1 MRCSSPVCLSA
12 CLSVCLSVCRLWDGG
27 ISDVSRLRQSAGRPP
42 WQTGTDR
49 CWGGTCSS
57 FTTEQA
63 TPDTFSLRTLPTAP
77 SLCWAPL
84 LCVTS
89 RKRCCC
95 FFFVL
100 FCFFFSF
107 LYLYTVR
114 GKIQKLTRMSN
125 KKKWFCAKVC
135 NPDSWS
141 GRSLEPVRLGAQRPP
156 SKSCGERRAHPVRA
170 EPPLLLRLSPHSPI
184 SQEKKKKQTF
194 DFSPPLLVLFFTTI
208 LSSGKRK
215 YHAVSFERTLAHL
228 CALL

>member
-89 RKRCCC
+89 RKRC
-95 FFFVL
+95 FFFLV
-100 FCFFFSF
+100 FFTCP
-107 LYLYTVR
+107 LWG
-114 GKIQKLTRMSN
+114 GKFRNSPESVT

-184 SQEKKKKQTF
+184 SQEKKKNTNF
-194 DFSPPLLVLFFTTI
+194 RLFSSSPRPLLHHHPLQ
-208 LSSGKRK
+208 R
-215 YHAVSFERTLAHL
+215 
-228 CALL
+228 